1 MALREVS
8 VAYALIFKDGEPFLN
23 SISESRKL
31 CIKKA
36 EDYFGLKW
44 KEIKSKG
51 MRCQQIN
58 INTKEKFISDM
69 DWLLDQH
76 KKGINAMEDYMKR
89 NFK

>member
-1 MALREVS
+1 MAFRQVS

-36 EDYFGLKW
+36 ENYFGLKW

-51 MRCQQIN
+51 MRCQQIH
-58 INTKEKFISDM
+58 INTREKFISDIEF
-69 DWLLDQH
+69 LLKSRENFISQ
-76 KKGINAMEDYMKR
+76 IEEYIKR
-89 NFK
+89 NKL